1 MWKSDLC
8 SHFAEEKSIVERSGN
23 HIYFYSE
30 VNRENIFKLN
40 KFIHE
45 VNKSIDKVNFDN
57 NLAMPMNIYL
67 HINSFGGSIFSAL
80 AAIDNLMNSKA
91 PVTSIIEGCNASAGT
106 LLSLVCKNRVIN
118 QNSYMLVH
126 QLSSILGG
134 KMEEIKDEYTNL
146 ENIYNTIK
154 NIYKR
159 FTKLPETGENSL
171 ENILKR
177 EVWLDSKK
185 CLEYGLVDNISSI

>member
-1 MWKSDLC
+1 MESDLGG
-8 SHFAEEKSIVERSGN
+8 HFSEEKNTVERCGT

-30 VNRENIFKLN
+30 VNRENVIKLN
-40 KFIHE
+40 KYIYE
-45 VNKSIDKVNFDN
+45 INMSIDKVKFDN
-57 NLAMPMNIYL
+57 DCEMSMNIYL
-67 HINSFGGSIFSAL
+67 HINSFGGSIFAAL
-80 AAIDNLMNSKA
+80 AAVDNLMNSKA
-91 PVTSIIEGCNASAGT
+91 PVTSVIEGCNASAGT

-126 QLSSILGG
+126 QLSGILGG

-154 NIYKR
+154 SIYKR
-159 FTKLPETGENSL
+159 FTKLPETGEHSL
-171 ENILKR
+171 DNILKR

-185 CLEYGLVDNISSI
+185 CLEYGLVDNIGSI

>member
-1 MWKSDLC
+1 MWKSDLGA
-8 SHFAEEKSIVERSGN
+8 HFSEEKSIVERSGN

-30 VNRENIFKLN
+30 VNRENILKLN
-40 KFIHE
+40 KYIYE
-45 VNKSIDKVNFDN
+45 VNMSIDKVKFDN
-57 NLAMPMNIYL
+57 DCGMSMNIYL
-67 HINSFGGSIFSAL
+67 HINSFGGSIFAAL

-91 PVTSIIEGCNASAGT
+91 PVTSVIEGCNASAGT

-118 QNSYMLVH
+118 QNSYMLIH
-126 QLSSILGG
+126 QLSGILGG

-154 NIYKR
+154 SIYKR
-159 FTKLPETGENSL
+159 FTKLPETGEHSL
-171 ENILKR
+171 DNILKR

-185 CLEYGLVDNISSI
+185 CLEYGLVDNIGSI